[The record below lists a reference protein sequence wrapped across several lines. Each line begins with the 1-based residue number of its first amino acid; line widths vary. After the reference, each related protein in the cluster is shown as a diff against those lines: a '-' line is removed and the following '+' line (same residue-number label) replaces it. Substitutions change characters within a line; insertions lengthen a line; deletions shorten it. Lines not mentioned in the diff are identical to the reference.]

1 MNTIAALEKAG
12 KAFWITV
19 GLILLGVVA
28 LLDYLTGYELSFSL
42 FYLIPIALFSWFVN
56 NRLGVLVSFISA
68 ALWLVVDIAAGVRY
82 SHPAIYFWN
91 SIIRLTFFNLTVLL
105 ISLGKALERERTFA
119 RTDYT
124 TGIFNTRFF
133 HILGQREID
142 RTIRYKTP
150 LTVAFVDVDNFKVI
164 NDRFGHVTGDKIL
177 GIIASTIQRHLRKTD
192 IVARVGGDEFA
203 ILLPDVGEE
212 AAKIVVPKM
221 QRKLLDEMWLNNW
234 PVTFSIGVVTCV
246 TPPNSVD
253 EILNMADKLMY
264 SVKNSGK
271 NDIQYSPLVDLS
283 VSTSDGQHVE

>member
-1 MNTIAALEKAG
+1 M
-12 KAFWITV
+12 
-19 GLILLGVVA
+19 
-28 LLDYLTGYELSFSL
+28 
-42 FYLIPIALFSWFVN
+42 
-56 NRLGVLVSFISA
+56 
-68 ALWLVVDIAAGVRY
+68 
-82 SHPAIYFWN
+82 
-91 SIIRLTFFNLTVLL
+91 
-105 ISLGKALERERTFA
+105 
-119 RTDYT
+119 
-124 TGIFNTRFF
+124 
-133 HILGQREID
+133 
-142 RTIRYKTP
+142 IRYKTP

-203 ILLPDVGEE
+203 TLLPDVGEE

-283 VSTSDGQHVE
+283 VSARDGQHVE